1 MKFNELSYLHMKKCL
16 NDPIFNII
24 SQVGEIEKTPVFVI
38 GGFVR
43 DAILK
48 RPSKDIDIVA
58 LGSGI
63 EIAKKVAKKIGP
75 KVNVSVFSLFS

>member
-16 NDPIFNII
+16 NDPVFNII
-24 SQVGEIEKTPVFVI
+24 SQVGELEKTPVFVI

-58 LGSGI
+58 LGKWYRNS
-63 EIAKKVAKKIGP
+63 P
-75 KVNVSVFSLFS
+75 KGCKENRSKSKCKHF